1 MNSIWFRRILLVA
14 LAVLVLAAIFPALRY
29 YRYFNSHVST
39 DDAYVDGSV
48 GLISSRITG
57 TVVKV
62 FVEDNWRVRAGD
74 TLLELDPSDYQVQVN
89 GAEAQLGR
97 ARQTVDQLYA
107 QVEAARSGLRLAESQ
122 LNQARI
128 DYDRARQ
135 LKAQGVVSSE
145 YYDQANTALRV
156 ALATQG
162 LANHQLMQAEAA
174 LGVNGEDHSHYDR
187 PVVQQAEAALE
198 AAKLYLSYT
207 VIKAPFDGIVTRKNV
222 HVGHRIEVGQ
232 PLMALVPIRG
242 LYITANYKETQL
254 TKVRVG
260 QPAEIEAD
268 IYPGYIYRAHV
279 DSISI
284 GTGSAF
290 ALLPPENAT
299 GNWVKVVQRIPVKI
313 VLDQSEP
320 PDKPLRMG
328 LSVEVT
334 IDISDTRG
342 PLLTST
348 LQHEYGEHGTI
359 PETMRRVHPLE
370 PGLQQYHVIPPSE
383 HAPAPSQSNQPDSA
397 HSNPAESSPP
407 QPGASLSGPQPG
419 ASSE

>member
-1 MNSIWFRRILLVA
+1 MKSIWFRRILL
-14 LAVLVLAAIFPALRY
+14 LAVVVLLVAAIFPAISY
-29 YRYFNSHVST
+29 YRYFDSHVST

-57 TVVKV
+57 TVVKL
-62 FVEDNWRVRAGD
+62 FVEDNWRVKAGD

-89 GAEAQLGR
+89 AAEAQLER

-107 QVEAARSGLRLAESQ
+107 QVEAARSGLALAQSQ
-122 LNQARI
+122 LGQARI
-128 DYDRARQ
+128 DYNRARQ
-135 LKAQGVVSSE
+135 LKGQGVVSSE

-156 ALATQG
+156 ALATEG
-162 LANHQLMQAEAA
+162 LANHQLIQAEAA
-174 LGVNGEDHSHYDR
+174 LGINGEDHSRYER
-187 PVVQQAEAALE
+187 PVVEQAEAALE

-222 HVGHRIEVGQ
+222 HVGHRVEVGE

-254 TKVRVG
+254 TRVRVG
-260 QPAEIEAD
+260 QPADIEAD

-313 VLDQSEP
+313 VLDQPEP

-359 PETMRRVHPLE
+359 PETLRRMRPLDNG
-370 PGLQQYHVIPPSE
+370 PQKYHVFPP
-383 HAPAPSQSNQPDSA
+383 AGPAPGTSQPDSA
-397 HSNPAESSPP
+397 QPNPAEPSPP
-407 QPGASLSGPQPG
+407 PAG
-419 ASSE
+419 ASSQ

>member
-1 MNSIWFRRILLVA
+1 MKSIWFRRILL
-14 LAVLVLAAIFPALRY
+14 LAVVVLLVAAIFPAISY

-57 TVVKV
+57 TVVKL
-62 FVEDNWRVRAGD
+62 FVEDNWRVKAGD

-89 GAEAQLGR
+89 AAEAQLER

-107 QVEAARSGLRLAESQ
+107 QVEAARSGLALAQSQ
-122 LNQARI
+122 LGQARI
-128 DYDRARQ
+128 DYNRARQ

-156 ALATQG
+156 ALATEG
-162 LANHQLMQAEAA
+162 LANHQLIQAEAA
-174 LGVNGEDHSHYDR
+174 LGINGEDHSRYGR
-187 PVVQQAEAALE
+187 PVVEQAEAALE

-222 HVGHRIEVGQ
+222 HVGHRVEVGE

-254 TKVRVG
+254 TRVRVG
-260 QPAEIEAD
+260 QPTEIEAD

-313 VLDQSEP
+313 VLDQPEP

-359 PETMRRVHPLE
+359 PETLRRMRPLDNG
-370 PGLQQYHVIPPSE
+370 PQKYHVFPP
-383 HAPAPSQSNQPDSA
+383 AGPAPGISQPDSA
-397 HSNPAESSPP
+397 PPDSAHPNPAEPSPP
-407 QPGASLSGPQPG
+407 PAG
-419 ASSE
+419 ASSQ

>member
-1 MNSIWFRRILLVA
+1 MKSIWFRRILL
-14 LAVLVLAAIFPALRY
+14 LAVVVLLVAAIFPAISY

-57 TVVKV
+57 TVVKL
-62 FVEDNWRVRAGD
+62 FVEDNWRVKAGD

-89 GAEAQLGR
+89 AAEAQLER

-107 QVEAARSGLRLAESQ
+107 QVEAARSGLALAQSQ
-122 LNQARI
+122 LGQARI
-128 DYDRARQ
+128 DYNRARQ
-135 LKAQGVVSSE
+135 LKGQGVVSSE

-156 ALATQG
+156 ALATEG
-162 LANHQLMQAEAA
+162 LANHQLIQAEAA
-174 LGVNGEDHSHYDR
+174 LGINGEDHSRYGR
-187 PVVQQAEAALE
+187 PVVEQAEAALE

-222 HVGHRIEVGQ
+222 HVGHRVEVGE

-254 TKVRVG
+254 TRVRVG
-260 QPAEIEAD
+260 QPADIEAD

-313 VLDQSEP
+313 VLDQPEP

-359 PETMRRVHPLE
+359 PETLRRMRPLDNG
-370 PGLQQYHVIPPSE
+370 PQKYHVFPP
-383 HAPAPSQSNQPDSA
+383 AGPAPGISQPDSA
-397 HSNPAESSPP
+397 QPNPAEPSPP
-407 QPGASLSGPQPG
+407 PAG
-419 ASSE
+419 ASSQ

>member
-1 MNSIWFRRILLVA
+1 MKSIWFRRILL
-14 LAVLVLAAIFPALRY
+14 LAVVVLLVAAIFPAISY

-57 TVVKV
+57 TVVKL
-62 FVEDNWRVRAGD
+62 FVEDNWRVKAGD

-89 GAEAQLGR
+89 AAEAQLER

-107 QVEAARSGLRLAESQ
+107 QVEAARSGLALAQSQ
-122 LNQARI
+122 LGQARI
-128 DYDRARQ
+128 DYNRARQ

-156 ALATQG
+156 ALATEG
-162 LANHQLMQAEAA
+162 LANHQLIQAEAA
-174 LGVNGEDHSHYDR
+174 LGINGEDHSRYGR
-187 PVVQQAEAALE
+187 PVVEQAEAALE

-222 HVGHRIEVGQ
+222 HVGHRVEVGE

-254 TKVRVG
+254 TRVRVG
-260 QPAEIEAD
+260 QPADIEAD

-313 VLDQSEP
+313 VLDQPEP

-348 LQHEYGEHGTI
+348 LQHQYGEHGTI
-359 PETMRRVHPLE
+359 PETLRRMRPLDNG
-370 PGLQQYHVIPPSE
+370 PQKYHVFPP
-383 HAPAPSQSNQPDSA
+383 AGPAPGTSQPDSA
-397 HSNPAESSPP
+397 QPNPAEPSPP
-407 QPGASLSGPQPG
+407 PAG
-419 ASSE
+419 ASSQ

>member
-1 MNSIWFRRILLVA
+1 MKSIWLRRVLLVVVA
-14 LAVLVLAAIFPALRY
+14 LVVLAAIFPAIRY

-57 TVVKV
+57 TVIKV
-62 FVEDNWRVRAGD
+62 FVEDNWRVMPGD
-74 TLLELDPSDYQVQVN
+74 KLIELDPSDYRVRVN
-89 GAEAQLGR
+89 EAQAQLER

-107 QVEAARSGLRLAESQ
+107 QVDAAASGLKLAQSQ
-122 LNQARI
+122 RIQARI
-128 DYDRARQ
+128 DYDRARE

-145 YYDQANTALRV
+145 YYDQAVTSLRV
-156 ALATQG
+156 ALATEG
-162 LANHQLMQAEAA
+162 LAKHQMMQAEAA
-174 LGVNGEDHSHYDR
+174 LGTNGEDHSRYER
-187 PVVQQAEAALE
+187 PIVDQAEAALE
-198 AAKLYLSYT
+198 AAKLNLSYT
-207 VIKAPFDGIVTRKNV
+207 VIKAPFEGIVTRKSV
-222 HVGHRIEVGQ
+222 HVGHRVEVGQ
-232 PLMALVPIRG
+232 PLMALVPVRG

-254 TKVRVG
+254 TDVRVG

-299 GNWVKVVQRIPVKI
+299 GNWVKVVQRVPVKI
-313 VLDQSEP
+313 VLDQAEP

-348 LQHEYGEHGTI
+348 LQHEYSEHRTI
-359 PETMRRVHPLE
+359 PETMRSLRPLDN
-370 PGLQQYHVIPPSE
+370 GQQKYHVFRPPEQPPES
-383 HAPAPSQSNQPDSA
+383 SQPDPTRPNSA
-397 HSNPAESSPP
+397 QPNPAGPSPQ
-407 QPGASLSGPQPG
+407 QPGAPSK
-419 ASSE
+419 

>member
-1 MNSIWFRRILLVA
+1 MKSIWFRRILL
-14 LAVLVLAAIFPALRY
+14 LAVVVLLVAAIFPAISY

-57 TVVKV
+57 TVVKL
-62 FVEDNWRVRAGD
+62 FVEDNWRVKAGD

-89 GAEAQLGR
+89 AAEAQLER

-107 QVEAARSGLRLAESQ
+107 QVEAARSGLALAQSQ
-122 LNQARI
+122 LGQARI
-128 DYDRARQ
+128 DYNRARQ
-135 LKAQGVVSSE
+135 LKGQGVVSSE

-156 ALATQG
+156 ALATEG
-162 LANHQLMQAEAA
+162 LANHQLIQAEAA
-174 LGVNGEDHSHYDR
+174 LGINGEDHSRYDR
-187 PVVQQAEAALE
+187 PVVEQAEAALE

-222 HVGHRIEVGQ
+222 HVGHRVEVGE

-254 TKVRVG
+254 TRVRVG
-260 QPAEIEAD
+260 QPADIEAD

-313 VLDQSEP
+313 VLDQPEP

-359 PETMRRVHPLE
+359 PETLRRMRPLDNG
-370 PGLQQYHVIPPSE
+370 PQKYHVFPP
-383 HAPAPSQSNQPDSA
+383 AGPAPGTSQPDSA
-397 HSNPAESSPP
+397 QPNPAEPSPP
-407 QPGASLSGPQPG
+407 PAG
-419 ASSE
+419 ASSQ

>member
-1 MNSIWFRRILLVA
+1 MKSIWFRRILLF
-14 LAVLVLAAIFPALRY
+14 AVVVLLVAAIFPAIRY

-62 FVEDNWRVRAGD
+62 FIEDNWRVKAGD

-89 GAEAQLGR
+89 AAEAQLER

-107 QVEAARSGLRLAESQ
+107 QVEAARSGLALAQSQ
-122 LNQARI
+122 LGQARI
-128 DYDRARQ
+128 DYNRAQQ

-156 ALATQG
+156 ALATEG

-174 LGVNGEDHSHYDR
+174 LGINGEDHSRYDR
-187 PVVQQAEAALE
+187 PVVEQAEAALE

-222 HVGHRIEVGQ
+222 HVGHRVEVGQ

-254 TKVRVG
+254 TSVRVG
-260 QPAEIEAD
+260 QPADIEAD

-313 VLDQSEP
+313 VLDQPEP

-359 PETMRRVHPLE
+359 PETMRRMRPLDNG
-370 PGLQQYHVIPPSE
+370 PQTYHVFPPAGQVPGIAQPNS
-383 HAPAPSQSNQPDSA
+383 PQPDSA
-397 HSNPAESSPP
+397 HPNSAEPSLPPA
-407 QPGASLSGPQPG
+407 G
-419 ASSE
+419 ASSQ

>member
-1 MNSIWFRRILLVA
+1 MKSIWLRRILLLVV
-14 LAVLVLAAIFPALRY
+14 AVLLLAAIFPAIRY
-29 YRYFNSHVST
+29 YRYFNTHVST
-39 DDAYVDGSV
+39 DDAYVDGSI
-48 GLISSRITG
+48 GLISSRING
-57 TVVKV
+57 TVVKL
-62 FVEDNWRVRAGD
+62 FVEDNWRVKAGD
-74 TLLELDPSDYQVQVN
+74 TLLELDPSDYQVQVE
-89 GAEAQLGR
+89 GAQAQLER

-107 QVEAARSGLRLAESQ
+107 QVEAARSGLKLADSQ
-122 LNQARI
+122 LRQARI
-128 DYDRARQ
+128 DYDRAKQ

-145 YYDQANTALRV
+145 YYDQAATALNV
-156 ALATQG
+156 GLATQG
-162 LANHQLMQAEAA
+162 LAAHQLMQAEAA

-187 PVVQQAEAALE
+187 PVVQQADAALE

-222 HVGHRIEVGQ
+222 HIGHRVEIGQ

-242 LYITANYKETQL
+242 LYITANFKETQL
-254 TKVRVG
+254 TDVRVG
-260 QPAEIEAD
+260 QPTEIEAD

-313 VLDQSEP
+313 VLDQPEP

-328 LSVEVT
+328 LSVEAT

-348 LQHEYGEHGTI
+348 LQHQLGEHGTI
-359 PETMRRVHPLE
+359 PETLRGTRP
-370 PGLQQYHVIPPSE
+370 PDGSQQKYHLFPPTGQAPTTSQ
-383 HAPAPSQSNQPDSA
+383 ANPAPSNPTDA
-397 HSNPAESSPP
+397 RPAEPRPP
-407 QPGASLSGPQPG
+407 QAG
-419 ASSE
+419 ASSK

>member
-1 MNSIWFRRILLVA
+1 MKSIWFRRILL
-14 LAVLVLAAIFPALRY
+14 LAVAILVLASIFPALRY

-39 DDAYVDGSV
+39 DDAYVDGAI

-62 FVEDNWRVRAGD
+62 FVSDNWRVKAGD

-89 GAEAQLGR
+89 GAQAQLER

-107 QVEAARSGLRLAESQ
+107 QVEAARSGLKLAESQ

-128 DYDRARQ
+128 DYNRARQ
-135 LKAQGVVSSE
+135 LKAQGIVSNQF
-145 YYDQANTALRV
+145 YDQANTALRV
-156 ALATQG
+156 AMATQG
-162 LANHQLMQAEAA
+162 LANHQLIQAEAA
-174 LGVNGEDHSHYDR
+174 LGINGEDHTHYDR
-187 PVVQQAEAALE
+187 PVVQQASAALQ
-198 AAKLYLSYT
+198 AARLNLSYT
-207 VIKAPFDGIVTRKNV
+207 VIKAPFDGIVTRKSV
-222 HVGHRIEVGQ
+222 HVGHRVEVGQ

-254 TKVRVG
+254 TNVRVG
-260 QPAEIEAD
+260 QPADVEAD
-268 IYPGYIYRAHV
+268 IYPGYVYKAHV

-299 GNWVKVVQRIPVKI
+299 GNWVKVVQRIPVKV
-313 VLDQSEP
+313 VLDQPEP
-320 PDKPLRMG
+320 ADKPLRMG

-348 LQHEYGEHGTI
+348 LQHDYHQRGTI
-359 PETMRRVHPLE
+359 PETLRGTQP
-370 PGLQQYHVIPPSE
+370 PDSGPQNYHVFPPVQQQ
-383 HAPAPSQSNQPDSA
+383 APLAAPP
-397 HSNPAESSPP
+397 NPAEPNPP
-407 QPGASLSGPQPG
+407 PPG
-419 ASSE
+419 ASSK

>member
-1 MNSIWFRRILLVA
+1 MKSIWFRRILLLTVV
-14 LAVLVLAAIFPALRY
+14 VLLGAAIFPAINY

-57 TVVKV
+57 TVVKL
-62 FVEDNWRVRAGD
+62 FVEDNWRVKAGD

-89 GAEAQLGR
+89 AAEAQLER

-107 QVEAARSGLRLAESQ
+107 QVEAARSGLALAQSQ
-122 LNQARI
+122 LGQARI
-128 DYDRARQ
+128 DYNRARQ
-135 LKAQGVVSSE
+135 LKGQGVVSSE

-156 ALATQG
+156 ALATEG
-162 LANHQLMQAEAA
+162 LANHQLIQAEAA
-174 LGVNGEDHSHYDR
+174 LGINGEDHSRYDR
-187 PVVQQAEAALE
+187 PVVEQAEAALE

-222 HVGHRIEVGQ
+222 HVGHRVEVGE
-232 PLMALVPIRG
+232 PLMALVPTRG

-254 TKVRVG
+254 TRVRVG
-260 QPAEIEAD
+260 QPADIEAD

-313 VLDQSEP
+313 VLDQPEP
-320 PDKPLRMG
+320 PDRPLRMG

-348 LQHEYGEHGTI
+348 LQHELGEHGTI
-359 PETMRRVHPLE
+359 PETLRRMRPLDNG
-370 PGLQQYHVIPPSE
+370 PQKYHVFPP
-383 HAPAPSQSNQPDSA
+383 AGPAPGTSQPDSA
-397 HSNPAESSPP
+397 QPNPAEPSPP
-407 QPGASLSGPQPG
+407 PAG
-419 ASSE
+419 ASSQ

>member
-1 MNSIWFRRILLVA
+1 MKSIWLRRILLA
-14 LAVLVLAAIFPALRY
+14 AVVVLLVAAIFPAIRY

-39 DDAYVDGSV
+39 DDAYVDGSI

-62 FVEDNWRVRAGD
+62 YVEDNWRVRAGD

-89 GAEAQLGR
+89 AAEAQLER

-107 QVEAARSGLRLAESQ
+107 QVEAARSGLTLAESQ
-122 LNQARI
+122 LSQARI
-128 DYDRARQ
+128 DYNRARQ
-135 LKAQGVVSSE
+135 LKARGVVSNE
-145 YYDQANTALRV
+145 YYDQATTALRV

-162 LANHQLMQAEAA
+162 LASHQLMQAEAA
-174 LGVNGEDHSHYDR
+174 LGTNEDHSRYDR

-207 VIKAPFDGIVTRKNV
+207 DIKAPFDGIVTRKNV
-222 HVGHRIEVGQ
+222 HVGHRIEAGQ

-254 TKVRVG
+254 TRVRVG

-299 GNWVKVVQRIPVKI
+299 GNWVKVVQRLPVKI
-313 VLDQSEP
+313 VLDQREP
-320 PDKPLRMG
+320 LDKPLRMG
-328 LSVEVT
+328 LSVEVS

-348 LQHEYGEHGTI
+348 LQHEYKQKGAI
-359 PETMRRVHPLE
+359 PEALRRMHPLE
-370 PGLQQYHVIPPSE
+370 PGLEQYHVIPPSE
-383 HAPAPSQSNQPDSA
+383 QAPGPLHSNSTQPDS
-397 HSNPAESSPP
+397 SQPNLNEPSPP
-407 QPGASLSGPQPG
+407 PTG
-419 ASSE
+419 ASSQ

>member
-1 MNSIWFRRILLVA
+1 MKSIWFRRILLVA
-14 LAVLVLAAIFPALRY
+14 VAVLLLAAVFPAIRY

-62 FVEDNWRVRAGD
+62 FVSDNWRVKAGD
-74 TLLELDPSDYQVQVN
+74 TLLELDPGDYQVQVN
-89 GAEAQLGR
+89 GAQAQRER
-97 ARQTVDQLYA
+97 AHQTVDQLYA
-107 QVEAARSGLRLAESQ
+107 QVEAARSGLKLAESQ

-128 DYDRARQ
+128 DYNRAKQ

-145 YYDQANTALRV
+145 FYDQASTALRV

-162 LANHQLMQAEAA
+162 LANHQLKQAEAA
-174 LGVNGEDHSHYDR
+174 LGVSGEDHAHYDR
-187 PVVQQAEAALE
+187 PVVRQADAALD
-198 AAKLYLSYT
+198 AAKLNLSYT
-207 VIKAPFDGIVTRKNV
+207 VIRAPFEGIVTRKSV
-222 HVGHRIEVGQ
+222 HVGHRVEVGQ

-254 TKVRVG
+254 TNVRVG
-260 QPAEIEAD
+260 QPADIEAD
-268 IYPGYIYRAHV
+268 IYPGYIYKAHV

-299 GNWVKVVQRIPVKI
+299 GNWVKVVQRIPVKV
-313 VLDQSEP
+313 VLDHPAP

-342 PLLTST
+342 SLLTST
-348 LQHEYGEHGTI
+348 LQHEFGERGTI
-359 PETMRRVHPLE
+359 PETLRRMP
-370 PGLQQYHVIPPSE
+370 PPDSGTQKYHVFPPPE
-383 HAPAPSQSNQPDSA
+383 QAPATSQSNPA
-397 HSNPAESSPP
+397 PAEPNP
-407 QPGASLSGPQPG
+407 LQPG
-419 ASSE
+419 ASSK

>member
-1 MNSIWFRRILLVA
+1 MKSIWLRRILLAAV
-14 LAVLVLAAIFPALRY
+14 AVLLLAAIFPAIRY

-48 GLISSRITG
+48 GLISSRING
-57 TVVKV
+57 TVVKL
-62 FVEDNWRVRAGD
+62 FVEDNWRVKADD

-89 GAEAQLGR
+89 GAQAQLER

-107 QVEAARSGLRLAESQ
+107 QVEAARSGLKLAESQ
-122 LNQARI
+122 LKQARI
-128 DYDRARQ
+128 DYNRAKQ

-145 YYDQANTALRV
+145 YYDQATTALGV
-156 ALATQG
+156 GLATQG
-162 LANHQLMQAEAA
+162 LAVHQLMQAEAA
-174 LGVNGEDHSHYDR
+174 LGINGEDHSHYDR
-187 PVVQQAEAALE
+187 PVVQQADAALE

-222 HVGHRIEVGQ
+222 HIGHRVEIGQ

-242 LYITANYKETQL
+242 LYITANFKETQL
-254 TKVRVG
+254 TNVRVG
-260 QPAEIEAD
+260 QPTDIEAD

-313 VLDQSEP
+313 VLDHPEP
-320 PDKPLRMG
+320 PNKPLRMG
-328 LSVEVT
+328 LSVEAT
-334 IDISDTRG
+334 IDVSDTRG

-348 LQHEYGEHGTI
+348 LQHQFGEHGTI
-359 PETMRRVHPLE
+359 PETLRGTRP
-370 PGLQQYHVIPPSE
+370 PDSGTQKYHVFPPSE
-383 HAPAPSQSNQPDSA
+383 QAPTTSQSNPAPSNSTDA
-397 HSNPAESSPP
+397 NPAEPSPP
-407 QPGASLSGPQPG
+407 PNG
-419 ASSE
+419 ASSN

>member
-1 MNSIWFRRILLVA
+1 MKSIWFRRILLVA
-14 LAVLVLAAIFPALRY
+14 VGILLLAAIFPAVKY

-74 TLLELDPSDYQVQVN
+74 TLLELDQNDYQVQVN
-89 GAEAQLGR
+89 AAEAQLER

-107 QVEAARSGLRLAESQ
+107 QVEAARSGFTLAESQ
-122 LNQARI
+122 LSQARI
-128 DYDRARQ
+128 DYNRARQ

-145 YYDQANTALRV
+145 YYDQATTALRV
-156 ALATQG
+156 GLATEG
-162 LANHQLMQAEAA
+162 LAKHQLMQAEAA
-174 LGVNGEDHSHYDR
+174 LGTNGEDHSRYDR

-207 VIKAPFDGIVTRKNV
+207 DIKAPFDGIVTRKNV
-222 HVGHRIEVGQ
+222 HVGHRVEAGQ

-254 TKVRVG
+254 TRVRVG
-260 QPAEIEAD
+260 QPTEIEAD

-299 GNWVKVVQRIPVKI
+299 GNWVKVVQRVPVKI
-313 VLDQSEP
+313 VLDQPEP

-348 LQHEYGEHGTI
+348 LQREYREHGAI
-359 PETMRRVHPLE
+359 PETLRRVHPLE

-383 HAPAPSQSNQPDSA
+383 HGPAPSQSNPAQQDPSRP
-397 HSNPAESSPP
+397 NPTEPSSPP
-407 QPGASLSGPQPG
+407 AG
-419 ASSE
+419 ASSQ

>member
-1 MNSIWFRRILLVA
+1 MKSIWFRRILL
-14 LAVLVLAAIFPALRY
+14 LAVVVLLVAAIFPAISY
-29 YRYFNSHVST
+29 YRYFDSHVST

-57 TVVKV
+57 TVVKL
-62 FVEDNWRVRAGD
+62 FVEDNWRVKAGD

-89 GAEAQLGR
+89 AAEAQLER

-107 QVEAARSGLRLAESQ
+107 QVEAARSGLALAQSQ
-122 LNQARI
+122 LGQARI
-128 DYDRARQ
+128 DYNRARQ
-135 LKAQGVVSSE
+135 LKGQGVVSSE

-156 ALATQG
+156 ALATEG
-162 LANHQLMQAEAA
+162 LANHQLIQAEAA
-174 LGVNGEDHSHYDR
+174 LGINGEDHSRYER
-187 PVVQQAEAALE
+187 PVVEQAEAALE

-222 HVGHRIEVGQ
+222 HVGHRVEVGE

-254 TKVRVG
+254 TRVRVG

-313 VLDQSEP
+313 VLDQPEP

-359 PETMRRVHPLE
+359 PETLRRMRPLDNG
-370 PGLQQYHVIPPSE
+370 PQKYHVFPP
-383 HAPAPSQSNQPDSA
+383 AGPAPGTSQPDSA
-397 HSNPAESSPP
+397 QPNPAEPSPP
-407 QPGASLSGPQPG
+407 PAG
-419 ASSE
+419 ASSQ

>member
-1 MNSIWFRRILLVA
+1 MKSIWLRRILLVVVA
-14 LAVLVLAAIFPALRY
+14 LLLVASIFPAIRY

-48 GLISSRITG
+48 GLISSRING
-57 TVVKV
+57 TVIKL
-62 FVEDNWRVRAGD
+62 FVEDNWRVKAGD
-74 TLLELDPSDYQVQVN
+74 PLLELDPSDYQVQVN
-89 GAEAQLGR
+89 GAEAQLER

-107 QVEAARSGLRLAESQ
+107 QVEAARSGLKLAESQ
-122 LNQARI
+122 LKQARI
-128 DYDRARQ
+128 DYDRAKQ

-145 YYDQANTALRV
+145 YYDQANTALGV
-156 ALATQG
+156 ALATKG
-162 LANHQLMQAEAA
+162 LASHQLMQAEAA
-174 LGVNGEDHSHYDR
+174 LGINGEDHLHYDR
-187 PVVQQAEAALE
+187 PVVEQADAALE

-222 HVGHRIEVGQ
+222 HVGHRVEIGQ

-242 LYITANYKETQL
+242 LYITANFKETQL
-254 TKVRVG
+254 TNVRVG
-260 QPAEIEAD
+260 QPTEIEAD

-313 VLDQSEP
+313 VLDQPEP

-328 LSVEVT
+328 LSVEATV
-334 IDISDTRG
+334 DISDTRG

-348 LQHEYGEHGTI
+348 LQHEFGEQGTI
-359 PETMRRVHPLE
+359 PETMRRMQPLDD
-370 PGLQQYHVIPPSE
+370 GAQKFHVLPPSGQI
-383 HAPAPSQSNQPDSA
+383 PASPQSSPGSSDSTSA
-397 HSNPAESSPP
+397 NPAQPSPP
-407 QPGASLSGPQPG
+407 PSG
-419 ASSE
+419 ASSK

>member
-1 MNSIWFRRILLVA
+1 MKSIWFRRILL
-14 LAVLVLAAIFPALRY
+14 LAVVVLLVAAIFPAISY

-57 TVVKV
+57 TVVKL
-62 FVEDNWRVRAGD
+62 FVEDNWRVKAGD

-89 GAEAQLGR
+89 AAEAQLER

-107 QVEAARSGLRLAESQ
+107 QVEAARSGLALAQSQ
-122 LNQARI
+122 LGQARI
-128 DYDRARQ
+128 DYNRARQ

-156 ALATQG
+156 ALATEG
-162 LANHQLMQAEAA
+162 LANHQLIQAEAA
-174 LGVNGEDHSHYDR
+174 LGINGEDHSRYGR
-187 PVVQQAEAALE
+187 PVVEQAEAALE

-222 HVGHRIEVGQ
+222 HVGHRVEVGE

-254 TKVRVG
+254 TRVRVG
-260 QPAEIEAD
+260 QPADIEAD

-313 VLDQSEP
+313 VLDQPEP

-359 PETMRRVHPLE
+359 PETLRRMRPLDNG
-370 PGLQQYHVIPPSE
+370 PQKYHVFPP
-383 HAPAPSQSNQPDSA
+383 AGPAPGISQPNSAPPDSA
-397 HSNPAESSPP
+397 QPNPAEPSPP
-407 QPGASLSGPQPG
+407 PAG
-419 ASSE
+419 ASSQ

>member
-1 MNSIWFRRILLVA
+1 MKSIWIRRILLVA
-14 LAVLVLAAIFPALRY
+14 VAVLILAAIPPAIRY

-48 GLISSRITG
+48 GLISSRING
-57 TVVKV
+57 TVIKL
-62 FVEDNWRVRAGD
+62 FVEDNWRVKAGD
-74 TLLELDPSDYQVQVN
+74 TLLELDPSDYQVQVDE
-89 GAEAQLGR
+89 AQAQLGR

-107 QVEAARSGLRLAESQ
+107 QVEAARSGVRLAESQ
-122 LNQARI
+122 LKQARI
-128 DYDRARQ
+128 DFNRAKQ
-135 LKAQGVVSSE
+135 LKAQGVVSAE
-145 YYDQANTALRV
+145 YYDQATTALGV
-156 ALATQG
+156 AIATQG
-162 LANHQLMQAEAA
+162 LAMHQLMQAEAA
-174 LGVNGEDHSHYDR
+174 LGLNGEDHQHYDR
-187 PVVQQAEAALE
+187 PVVRQSNAALE

-222 HVGHRIEVGQ
+222 HIGHRVEIGQ

-254 TKVRVG
+254 TDVRVG
-260 QPAEIEAD
+260 QPTEIEAD
-268 IYPGYIYRAHV
+268 LYPGYIYHAHV

-313 VLDQSEP
+313 VLDQPEP

-328 LSVEVT
+328 LSVEAT

-348 LQHEYGEHGTI
+348 LQHEESEHGTI
-359 PETMRRVHPLE
+359 PETLRRTRPPDGGTQPYQLVPPLLQAPNPTA
-370 PGLQQYHVIPPSE
+370 PGSPQ
-383 HAPAPSQSNQPDSA
+383 AGG
-397 HSNPAESSPP
+397 SSR
-407 QPGASLSGPQPG
+407 
-419 ASSE
+419 

>member
-1 MNSIWFRRILLVA
+1 MNSIWLRRILLLIVVVLL
-14 LAVLVLAAIFPALRY
+14 LASIFPAIRY

-74 TLLELDPSDYQVQVN
+74 SLLELDPSDYQVQVN
-89 GAEAQLGR
+89 AAEAQLER

-107 QVEAARSGLRLAESQ
+107 QVEAARSGLTLAESQ
-122 LNQARI
+122 LSQARI
-128 DYDRARQ
+128 DYNRARQ

-145 YYDQANTALRV
+145 YYDQATTALHV

-174 LGVNGEDHSHYDR
+174 LGTNEDHSRYDR

-207 VIKAPFDGIVTRKNV
+207 DIKAPFDGIVTRKNV
-222 HVGHRIEVGQ
+222 HVGHRIEAGQ

-260 QPAEIEAD
+260 QPADIEAD

-313 VLDQSEP
+313 VLDQPEP
-320 PDKPLRMG
+320 SDKPLRMG

-348 LQHEYGEHGTI
+348 LQREYGQHGTI
-359 PETMRRVHPLE
+359 PETMRRMRPLD
-370 PGLQQYHVIPPSE
+370 
-383 HAPAPSQSNQPDSA
+383 N
-397 HSNPAESSPP
+397 
-407 QPGASLSGPQPG
+407 GPQTFHVFPPG
-419 ASSE
+419 GKVPGITQPNFAQPQ

>member
-1 MNSIWFRRILLVA
+1 MKSIWFRRILLVA
-14 LAVLVLAAIFPALRY
+14 VAVLVLAAIFPAIRY

-62 FVEDNWRVRAGD
+62 FVEDNWRVKAGD
-74 TLLELDPSDYQVQVN
+74 TLIELDPSDYKVQVD
-89 GAEAQLGR
+89 GAQAQLER

-107 QVEAARSGLRLAESQ
+107 QVEAARSGLKLAESQ
-122 LNQARI
+122 LTQARI
-128 DYDRARQ
+128 DYNRAKQ

-145 YYDQANTALRV
+145 YYDQATTAMRV

-162 LANHQLMQAEAA
+162 LANHQLVQAEAA
-174 LGVNGEDHSHYDR
+174 LGTNGEDHAHYNR
-187 PVVQQAEAALE
+187 PVVQQADAALE
-198 AAKLYLSYT
+198 AARLNLSYT
-207 VIKAPFDGIVTRKNV
+207 VIKAPFDGIVTRKSV
-222 HVGHRIEVGQ
+222 HLGHRVEVGQ

-242 LYITANYKETQL
+242 LYVTANYKETQL
-254 TKVRVG
+254 TDVRVG
-260 QPAEIEAD
+260 QPADVEAD
-268 IYPGYIYRAHV
+268 IYPGYVYRAHV

-313 VLDQSEP
+313 VLDQPEP
-320 PDKPLRMG
+320 ADKPLRMG

-359 PETMRRVHPLE
+359 PETMRRMKPLDN
-370 PGLQQYHVIPPSE
+370 GTQNYHVFPPAGQPDTGQSNS
-383 HAPAPSQSNQPDSA
+383 APATT
-397 HSNPAESSPP
+397 PP
-407 QPGASLSGPQPG
+407 LPGASPR
-419 ASSE
+419 

>member
-1 MNSIWFRRILLVA
+1 M
-14 LAVLVLAAIFPALRY
+14 
-29 YRYFNSHVST
+29 
-39 DDAYVDGSV
+39 
-48 GLISSRITG
+48 
-57 TVVKV
+57 
-62 FVEDNWRVRAGD
+62 VE
-74 TLLELDPSDYQVQVN
+74 
-89 GAEAQLGR
+89 
-97 ARQTVDQLYA
+97 
-107 QVEAARSGLRLAESQ
+107 
-122 LNQARI
+122 
-128 DYDRARQ
+128 
-135 LKAQGVVSSE
+135 
-145 YYDQANTALRV
+145 
-156 ALATQG
+156 
-162 LANHQLMQAEAA
+162 
-174 LGVNGEDHSHYDR
+174 
-187 PVVQQAEAALE
+187 QAEAALE

-222 HVGHRIEVGQ
+222 HVGHRVEVGE

-254 TKVRVG
+254 TRVRVG
-260 QPAEIEAD
+260 QPADIEAD

-313 VLDQSEP
+313 VLDQPEP

-359 PETMRRVHPLE
+359 PETLRRMRPLDNG
-370 PGLQQYHVIPPSE
+370 PQKYHVFPP
-383 HAPAPSQSNQPDSA
+383 AGPAPGTSQPDSA
-397 HSNPAESSPP
+397 QPNPAEPSPP
-407 QPGASLSGPQPG
+407 PAG
-419 ASSE
+419 ASSQ